1 VTHVD
6 VVKRFKAKLEPVSR
20 GGHYVVVPDEVA
32 TAVGIRHGSRV
43 RGTCNGVAFRSSTPK
58 YSGVFH
64 MGIHKA
70 TLAEAEVKPG
80 ATVTIAIEI
89 DSEPLPGDE
98 VPADLLAAIKKSKAT
113 AAWAKLPPSH
123 KREHVNAVL
132 DAKKPETRARRVEKA
147 IAMLLER

>member
-1 VTHVD
+1 
-6 VVKRFKAKLEPVSR
+6 VKRFKAKLESVSH
-20 GGHYVVVPDEVA
+20 GGHFVVVPDDVA
-32 TAVGIRHGSRV
+32 AAAGLRHGSRV

-80 ATVTIAIEI
+80 AMVTILLDL
-89 DSEPLPGDE
+89 DSEPLPGDD
-98 VPADLLAAIKKSKAT
+98 VPADLLAAIRKNQAT
-113 AAWAKLPPSH
+113 AAWEKLPPSH

-132 DAKKPETRARRVEKA
+132 DAKKPETRARRIEKA
-147 IAMLLER
+147 IAMLLAR